1 MHTAVGF
8 LVPNVA
14 LRTLFVGVKKRRG
27 ILRFSTS
34 HSLFVSKQKI
44 ISGKEE
50 RTKERGEELNI
61 EFRVLLCFSI
71 FCAFFHLVV
80 VPTARINHAKVV
92 VDFQVKRLRL
102 LRCRHRC
109 HFDIRKVGGRSQ
121 QKNVKALKM
130 VHFYCQSSREEE
142 SRRN

>member
-1 MHTAVGF
+1 MMHTAVGF

-14 LRTLFVGVKKRRG
+14 LRTLYVGVKKEEKEG
-27 ILRFSTS
+27 GDPSFFDVASS
-34 HSLFVSKQKI
+34 SVEHSLFVSKQKI
-44 ISGKEE
+44 IWGK
-50 RTKERGEELNI
+50 KERGEELNI

-109 HFDIRKVGGRSQ
+109 HFDIRKV
-121 QKNVKALKM
+121 
-130 VHFYCQSSREEE
+130 
-142 SRRN
+142 